1 MNRQGG
7 EAQEVL
13 ETFIKVNRSCEQIKV
28 CTKICDEITKNE
40 LPAFLI
46 SALIVITLFNL
57 GSIMPVT
64 MCINTLLL
72 MRINQY

>member
-1 MNRQGG
+1 MNGQGG
-7 EAQEVL
+7 VAQEVL

-28 CTKICDEITKNE
+28 CTKVCDEITKNE

-57 GSIMPVT
+57 DGT

-72 MRINQY
+72 LRINQY